1 MKCHGVGITLIDG
14 DDLIPIGAMVFSP
27 DPWQNGF
34 IPPRFFPCLPFRGHA
49 KDKQEKRQ
57 DILDRVAVAWF
68 DTHEETGDDAD
79 NIRYKEDMLKPIKV
93 KSHPKKNKK
102 SDIDEN

>member
-1 MKCHGVGITLIDG
+1 M
-14 DDLIPIGAMVFSP
+14 
-27 DPWQNGF
+27 
-34 IPPRFFPCLPFRGHA
+34 
-49 KDKQEKRQ
+49 
-57 DILDRVAVAWF
+57 AVAWF

-102 SDIDEN
+102 NDIDEN